1 MKHHDLDFPVVDA
14 HIHFMNK
21 NTQAQAAKIWSRG
34 NPALIEEDK
43 KRRNRHAARLNN
55 PPWEF
60 PDLSGSELA
69 VKWQAELDENG
80 ISRGVFL
87 CLVPE
92 SSDFCEFI
100 RQGQS
105 RFWGFTTVDPLD
117 QQAVAR
123 LEERMQHGGF
133 LGLKLFPALQRFYV
147 HDEKAYPLYALA
159 ERKGWPIIFHMGLT
173 LAYFAD
179 VRYTNPLDLQPVG
192 RDFPKLN
199 IIVPHFGT
207 GYLQEA
213 LFLAYHCAN
222 VHFDTSSSNIWLKYL
237 PYPLSLKQIFE
248 KFLSLVGPER
258 IIFGTDSSYFP
269 RGYRTQILNEQLE
282 ILGQLGLTHEELK
295 NILGGNIMRLLK
307 QEQLKIHD

>member
-1 MKHHDLDFPVVDA
+1 MKPHELDFPIVDA
-14 HIHFMNK
+14 HIHFMNQK
-21 NTQAQAAKIWSRG
+21 TQSQAVKLWSRG
-34 NPALIEEDK
+34 NQTLIAEDK
-43 KRRNRHAARLNN
+43 KRRNKHAASLNN

-60 PDLSGSELA
+60 PDLSGSEMA
-69 VKWQAELDENG
+69 VKWQTELAENG

-92 SSDFCEFI
+92 SADFCEFI
-100 RQGQS
+100 RRGQP
-105 RFWGFTTVDPLD
+105 RFWGFTTVNPLD
-117 QQAVAR
+117 KRAVAG
-123 LEERMQHGGF
+123 LEAQMQGGGF
-133 LGLKLFPALQRFYV
+133 VGLKLFPALQRFYV
-147 HDEKAYPLYALA
+147 HDEQAYPLYELA
-159 ERKGWPIIFHMGLT
+159 ERRGWPIIFHMGLT

-207 GYLQEA
+207 GYLREA

-237 PYPLSLKQIFE
+237 PYSFTLKQVFE
-248 KFLSLVGPER
+248 KFLSVAGPER

-269 RGYRTQILNEQLE
+269 RGYRSQILHAQLE
-282 ILGQLGLTHEELK
+282 ILGQLGLSKEELR

-307 QEQLKIHD
+307 QEQAPSDD